1 MELQA
6 WELLDAARCE
16 SAGLVEALIA
26 EATQTPG
33 RQWSQKRSQLDGKR
47 QEKDG
52 KGKIQEENSSNKWQE
67 ISQNKGL
74 MRILWNQDES
84 NRIEVK

>member
-6 WELLDAARCE
+6 WELLDTARCE

-33 RQWSQKRSQLDGKR
+33 RQRSQKRSQLDGTR
-47 QEKDG
+47 WEKDG
-52 KGKIQEENSSNKWQE
+52 KSKIME
-67 ISQNKGL
+67 L
-74 MRILWNQDES
+74 R
-84 NRIEVK
+84 

>member
-1 MELQA
+1 MLCSFLESCQCGIVSFQVRCFPQAIPFSLLKPMAMDSSAGWLDLRSQKMELQA

-33 RQWSQKRSQLDGKR
+33 R
-47 QEKDG
+47 
-52 KGKIQEENSSNKWQE
+52 
-67 ISQNKGL
+67 
-74 MRILWNQDES
+74 
-84 NRIEVK
+84 